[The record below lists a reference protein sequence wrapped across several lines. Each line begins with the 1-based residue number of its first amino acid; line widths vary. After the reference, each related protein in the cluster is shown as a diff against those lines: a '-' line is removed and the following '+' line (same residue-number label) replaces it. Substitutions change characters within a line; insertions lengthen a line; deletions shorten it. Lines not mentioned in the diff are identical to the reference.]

1 MPCSRW
7 ASADSVSSQVFASD
21 LSMRANV
28 FRGRKMDLSN
38 AMTIPLTQGLVAYV
52 YNEFALKYYGEF
64 ARLNNVT

>member
-1 MPCSRW
+1 
-7 ASADSVSSQVFASD
+7 
-21 LSMRANV
+21 MRANV